1 MFEATTWSFIC
12 STLSLSS
19 SNISLHQFLN
29 SISSKFSLVFAT
41 PPQGP
46 TEVSLSVLFRFFR
59 VFYRIFTEFSRFS
72 RSGHLSQSQ
81 QNVFM
86 LEDTARPFFW
96 EILSGSF
103 RVKAR
108 RVKMVIDWQLFHR
121 PCGLAQD
128 SPS

>member
-19 SNISLHQFLN
+19 SRISLHQFLN

-41 PPQGP
+41 PAQGP
-46 TEVSLSVLFRFFR
+46 TEVSLSVLFRFF
-59 VFYRIFTEFSRFS
+59 VFFYRIFTEFSRFS